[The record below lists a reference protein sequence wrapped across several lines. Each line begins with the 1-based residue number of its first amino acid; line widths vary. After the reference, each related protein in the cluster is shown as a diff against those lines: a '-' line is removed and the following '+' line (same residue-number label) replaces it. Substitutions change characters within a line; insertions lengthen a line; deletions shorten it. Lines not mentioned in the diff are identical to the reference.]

1 MLLTFHLLLDRYNVF
16 QYGFVVLAV
25 LTLICYLTFVSSVFY
40 WIMLYYC
47 CCCCCSLYSIV
58 SLLHAGM
65 EKEKTKYPVPAL
77 QLVICLVYAGSL
89 WINPHKVFYAAR
101 LFWSCNQLAVYCAC
115 LVLLPM
121 SCFIA
126 HSCWWEPARAVVN
139 LRFECRAFQDFGMGC
154 FADASFV

>member
-40 WIMLYYC
+40 CIMLYYCCC

-77 QLVICLVYAGSL
+77 QLVICLVYAEVCESIPIKCFMLHVYFGVVIS
-89 WINPHKVFYAAR
+89 WQCIAR
-101 LFWSCNQLAVYCAC
+101 
-115 LVLLPM
+115 M

-126 HSCWWEPARAVVN
+126 HVMFYCPQ
-139 LRFECRAFQDFGMGC
+139 LLMGAC
-154 FADASFV
+154 KNRCQSEI